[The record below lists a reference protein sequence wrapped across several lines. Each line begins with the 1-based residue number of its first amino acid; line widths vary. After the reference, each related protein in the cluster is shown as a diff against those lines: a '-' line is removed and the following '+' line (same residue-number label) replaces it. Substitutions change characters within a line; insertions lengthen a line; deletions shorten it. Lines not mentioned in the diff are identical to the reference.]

1 MNERLLERL
10 ASILP
15 ADGQGTWIRDSDGAT
30 FPLAAPREDEQWI
43 EVMRLAAAERLA
55 VQPIGRG
62 SKLSWC
68 RPAAELDL
76 VLSTTRCTGIVAHEP
91 DDGTLTAR
99 AGTAMSELRAAVGEG
114 GHHLSPDVPRPDGAT
129 LGGVLAAGQSGIDRL
144 RYGPVR
150 DQVLGMRVLLADGT
164 ITTSGGRLVK
174 NVTGYDLPRL
184 YCGSHG
190 TLCVILE
197 ASVRLHPRPPESA
210 VGMVRLE
217 NRGEALDLAR
227 RVHDLP
233 VRLTGL
239 CAHDL
244 DRSHAGRPW
253 TLLFLLG
260 ARPDVLQWEIDRIL
274 ETAPEARISRGPDA
288 EAIVSTVRDL
298 ELSTDRWPTLSFT
311 CRPSELEANLVQ
323 LGLDAGKCGLA
334 PRLLTHPALAHTLV
348 WLDAEGPGRP
358 APDPARLLDL
368 NEWMSHLPVRRQWL
382 DPPPSLVSEVDPLGI
397 PTAGVAIMRRLR
409 QAFDPDGRLS
419 RGRFHV
425 GL

>member
-1 MNERLLERL
+1 MNERLSERL
-10 ASILP
+10 ASVLP
-15 ADGQGTWIRDSDGAT
+15 SEGRGTWTREADGAT
-30 FPLAAPREDEQWI
+30 FPLAAPRGDEQWV
-43 EVMRLAAAERLA
+43 EVMRLAASERLV
-55 VQPIGRG
+55 VQPIGTG

-76 VLSTTRCTGIVAHEP
+76 VLSTRRHTGIVAHEP

-99 AGTAMSELRAAVGEG
+99 AGTAMSELRAAVGER
-114 GHHLSPDVPRPDGAT
+114 GHHLSPDVPRPAGAT

-164 ITTSGGRLVK
+164 LAASGGRLVK

-197 ASVRLHPRPPESA
+197 ASVRLHPLPAESA

-227 RVHDLP
+227 RIHDLP

-244 DRSHAGRPW
+244 DRSHDGRPW

-260 ARPDVLQWEIDRIL
+260 ARPDVLHWEIDRVL
-274 ETAPEARISRGPDA
+274 EVAPEARVARGSDA
-288 EAIVSTVRDL
+288 NAIVASVRDL
-298 ELSTDRWPTLSFT
+298 ELSTDRWPTLSLS
-311 CRPSELEANLVQ
+311 CRPSALEASLVQ
-323 LGLDAGKCGLA
+323 LGLDAGECGLA
-334 PRLLTHPALAHTLV
+334 PRLLTHPALARALV
-348 WLDAEGPGRP
+348 WLDAEDPARP
-358 APDPARLLDL
+358 APDPAGLLDFH
-368 NEWMSHLPVRRQWL
+368 ERMSRLPVVPRWL
-382 DPPPSLVSEVDPLGI
+382 DPPLDVAREVDPLGI
-397 PTAGVAIMRRLR
+397 PAAGIAVMGRLKR
-409 QAFDPDGRLS
+409 AFDPDERLS

-425 GL
+425 RV